1 MSSAAAMT
9 DPTTIAA
16 ISLSFRELE
25 EELDAGRGA
34 VVGSVVVVVAGT
46 VVVVVTMVVED
57 RHWLISVTSKVWL
70 NCVNVEHVP
79 LSPKTA

>member
-9 DPTTIAA
+9 DPTTIPA

-34 VVGSVVVVVAGT
+34 VVGSVVVVVT
-46 VVVVVTMVVED
+46 IVVVVGTVELVV
-57 RHWLISVTSKVWL
+57 
-70 NCVNVEHVP
+70 
-79 LSPKTA
+79 